1 MPVFADV
8 AYYDVNGVSCRT
20 GMDIPPAPTT
30 VSPTTVD
37 LRGPPGPQGDPGA
50 TGPQGIAGE
59 AGATGPQGVTGAPG
73 VDGK

>member
-1 MPVFADV
+1 
-8 AYYDVNGVSCRT
+8 
-20 GMDIPPAPTT
+20 MDIPPAPTT